1 MQLIWRQLLQFDL
14 RVANK
19 WELLELL
26 AIGNMRWMVVA
37 IMLAA
42 CNSPS
47 PTSAGVG
54 PSIERS
60 VESTLA
66 LEPSK
71 ADSGLSGNERGLT
84 VPLTGPLEQL
94 QTTVFD
100 SPILLGSSFEISTPR
115 DVPLSGHVVTFTGF
129 FDNHYVQIEEGGP
142 SFASEISESIAG
154 LTRSDYGG
162 VEFLKSVRVDGAT
175 LIWIGDDRSMII
187 ATDRDSID
195 DVASGLA
202 SLVSGAPEFDWAKR
216 LTVDLAPK
224 LTVQLGNMGLLF
236 LKGESASDC
245 GESTVALPVRD
256 GATWDL
262 ATYSWQDNGAQI
274 TAIPSWSI
282 VDEAQFEAAIS
293 VVRACFREE

>member
-1 MQLIWRQLLQFDL
+1 MQLIWRQLLQFYL

-26 AIGNMRWMVVA
+26 AIGKMRWMVVA

-42 CNSPS
+42 CNSHS
-47 PTSAGVG
+47 PTSAGVD
-54 PSIERS
+54 PSVGSS

-66 LEPSK
+66 SEPSK
-71 ADSGLSGNERGLT
+71 ADHDLVVT
-84 VPLTGPLEQL
+84 VPLADPSENL
-94 QTTVFD
+94 QTTVYD
-100 SPILLGSSFEISTPR
+100 SPILLGNTFEISTPR
-115 DVPLSGHVVTFTGF
+115 DLPLSGHVITFTGF

-142 SFASEISESIAG
+142 SFAAEISDSIGSLA
-154 LTRSDYGG
+154 RSDYGG

-175 LIWIGDDRSMII
+175 LIWIGEDRSMII
-187 ATDRDSID
+187 ATDHDSVD

-202 SLVSGAPEFDWAKR
+202 GLISRATELDWDKR
-216 LTVDLAPK
+216 LTVDLGPK
-224 LTVQLGNMGLLF
+224 LTVRLGDMGLLF

-245 GESTVALPVRD
+245 GESTVALPDRH

-262 ATYSWQDNGAQI
+262 ARYSWQDNGAGI

-282 VDEAQFEAAIS
+282 VDEAHFEAAIS
-293 VVRACFREE
+293 VVRACFREG